1 MSQAIRILTALGMR
15 PIILSLAHGALF
27 RRTCLRN
34 SAKVLIRMSFPQRL
48 LSTALHMH
56 PYPRSLRA
64 SQISM
69 GPNSPISPVS
79 PPPKSPM
86 APKTSVFYAIV
97 LHDFVA
103 ERTDELDA
111 KAGDPISVVAQSNRE
126 WFVAKPIGR
135 LGRPGLIPASF
146 VEVRDPVSNLPI
158 ANMGA
163 LIDRG
168 DLPDVEDW
176 KQAMMTYKQN
186 SISLGVIEDART
198 PISDPP
204 YATAPSHPSELQNPS
219 VIPSLPNG
227 ILISA
232 SVVSFHF
239 ELDEYWFRVNAIFQ
253 PYALHDPSVLPQ
265 AKQLVLFRLYN
276 DFYDFQ
282 VNLLDTFPREAGKDP
297 SATRILPFMPGPSES
312 VTDEITAA
320 RRAELDDYLHELCS
334 LNRSAPYI
342 LEHQLIRDFLSPKPG
357 DVESETDPRYD
368 ELNALFAGDG
378 NTEVAAAGNPYS
390 VTQDFEEEVRHTLG
404 DMKLSERDDQS
415 DRSYYAEDPTPPTQ
429 NHAQYHLGHQRI
441 NTTSSLGR
449 IDSRPSSDA
458 YFENGASRGS
468 ISSSSQPL
476 DYDPSSPSSMHSSQP
491 SLWTRSVAT
500 TNMNA
505 PPVSAGNPQ
514 TAFIRIK
521 IFVPD
526 DVIAIRVHPKV
537 TYHELMQKVQGRLG
551 PNITYLR
558 YRDNPGTTFMEL
570 ENDQDLRD
578 WLSGTEKHVLYAE

>member
-1 MSQAIRILTALGMR
+1 MSQVIRIPTALGMR

-27 RRTCLRN
+27 RKTCLRN
-34 SAKVLIRMSFPQRL
+34 SAKVLIRMSFPQCL
-48 LSTALHMH
+48 LYFSSYALS
-56 PYPRSLRA
+56 PRSLRA
-64 SQISM
+64 SQISV
-69 GPNSPISPVS
+69 GPNSPASPVS

-158 ANMGA
+158 PNMDA

-168 DLPDVEDW
+168 DLPNVEDW
-176 KQAMMTYKQN
+176 KQAMISYKQN
-186 SISLGVIEDART
+186 SISLGVIEDANT
-198 PISDPP
+198 PISDHSYTTTPP
-204 YATAPSHPSELQNPS
+204 HLQNPS
-219 VIPSLPNG
+219 VTPPLPDG

-282 VNLLDTFPREAGKDP
+282 VNLLDTFPREAGKEP

-320 RRAELDDYLHELCS
+320 RRAELDDYMHELCA

-357 DVESETDPRYD
+357 DVEGEIDPRYD

-378 NTEVAAAGNPYS
+378 NAQVAVTENSYS

-404 DMKLSERDDQS
+404 GMKLSERDDQS
-415 DRSYYAEDPTPPTQ
+415 DRSYYAEDPTPSTQ
-429 NHAQYHLGHQRI
+429 IHAQYHLGHQRI

-449 IDSRPSSDA
+449 NGSRPSSDT
-458 YFENGASRGS
+458 YYENGASRGS
-468 ISSSSQPL
+468 VSSISQPR

-491 SLWTRSVAT
+491 SLWSRSVAT

-537 TYHELMQKVQGRLG
+537 TYYELMQKVQGRLG
-551 PNITYLR
+551 PNITSLR
-558 YRDNPGTTFMEL
+558 YRNNVGTTYMEL